1 MIIVT
6 TSFPSPKPA
15 TREEARSIFLSTA
28 PKYQGVKGLLRKHY
42 MLSQDGATAGG
53 TYLWNSRQEA
63 EAMYTD
69 SWRAFVREK
78 YGTDAIVT
86 YFESPV
92 TVNNLTGQVLGD

>member
-1 MIIVT
+1 MIVVT
-6 TSFPSPKPA
+6 TSFPLPKPV
-15 TREEARSIFLSTA
+15 TRKEARSIFLSTA

-42 MLSQDGATAGG
+42 MLSEDGATAGG

-69 SWRAFVREK
+69 SWRAFVQEK

-92 TVNNLTGQVLGD
+92 TVDNLTEQVIGD

>member
-1 MIIVT
+1 MLLIRT
-6 TSFPSPKPA
+6 TYLLLTPA

-92 TVNNLTGQVLGD
+92 TVDNLTGQVLGD

>member
-6 TSFPSPKPA
+6 TSFPLPKPV
-15 TREEARSIFLSTA
+15 TREEARNIFLSTA
-28 PKYQGVKGLLRKHY
+28 PKYQGVKGLLRKHF

-63 EAMYTD
+63 DAMYTD

-92 TVNNLTGQVLGD
+92 TVDNLTGQVLGD